1 MRDMSQR
8 VESILIDDLD
18 GAELDDGEGSTVSF
32 ALDGKTY
39 ELDLSAAN
47 RQRLQDMLRPFIAKA
62 RRRGGRP
69 AEAPGKRTAR
79 VDSAQLNAMRQ
90 WATANGHTI
99 SKRGKVPTRIQL
111 AYHGALGKT
120 SR

>member
-18 GAELDDGEGSTVSF
+18 GAELFDGDGSTVSF

-47 RQRLQDMLRPFIAKA
+47 RQRLQETLRPFIAKA
-62 RRRGGRP
+62 RRRGGRRVDT
-69 AEAPGKRTAR
+69 PGRRTAR
-79 VDSAQLNAMRQ
+79 MDSAQLNAMRE

-99 SKRGKVPTRIQL
+99 SKRGKVPARIQQ
-111 AYHGALGKT
+111 AYHGAHGIT